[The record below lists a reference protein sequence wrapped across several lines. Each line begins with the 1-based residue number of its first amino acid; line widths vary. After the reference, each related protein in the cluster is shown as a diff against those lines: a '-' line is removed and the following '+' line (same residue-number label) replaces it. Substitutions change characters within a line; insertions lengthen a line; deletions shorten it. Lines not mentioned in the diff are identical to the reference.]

1 MSTTETKPFNKLT
14 IAMGDDEY
22 VFSGGGGSQPAPH
35 SVGHEEMQADAVG
48 SENIIDG
55 AVEMND
61 LHEQV
66 RQNLTP
72 VYHEE
77 DEGLTLGG
85 FAPNV

>member
-1 MSTTETKPFNKLT
+1 MK
-14 IAMGDDEY
+14 
-22 VFSGGGGSQPAPH
+22 H